1 MSEQASNNAAEV
13 QQVLST
19 LKTDCFSM
27 YVNVISEVQ
36 DVLLFD
42 TTSSLTTQQLI
53 HIIHTLAMIRAD
65 LRVLSKAEI

>member
-13 QQVLST
+13 RQVLST
-19 LKTDCFSM
+19 LKTDCLSM
-27 YVNVISEVQ
+27 YINVLSEVQ

-42 TTSSLTTQQLI
+42 TASSLTEAELT
-53 HIIHTLAMIRAD
+53 HITRTLAMIRAD